1 MTEIAVSSTTLPVGS
16 KGRDASGWW
25 GMLALVATEATL
37 FAYLLFSYF
46 YLASHSP
53 PPWPP
58 NGAPSLT
65 LAIPGSLVLIA
76 GSVTMWWG
84 ERGIERG
91 RRWQLVAGL
100 LLSLLLGIAFIVL
113 EGIEWAGKPYTLSSS
128 VYSSLYFTITG
139 FHLAHVLVGLLILAV
154 LLLWTGFD
162 YFDENRHSAVSI
174 GVIYWHFV
182 TVVWLAVFFTFY
194 IAPRLG

>member
-1 MTEIAVSSTTLPVGS
+1 MTEIAVAQNTLPVGS
-16 KGRDASGWW
+16 KGRNASGWW
-25 GMLALVATEATL
+25 GMLALVATEGTL

-58 NGAPSLT
+58 TGPPSLS
-65 LAIPGSLVLIA
+65 LAIPDTLVLLA
-76 GSVTMWWG
+76 GSATMWWG
-84 ERGIERG
+84 ERGIALG
-91 RRWQLVAGL
+91 RRGQLAIGL
-100 LLSLLLGIAFIVL
+100 ALSLLLGIIFIAL
-113 EGIEWAGKPYTLSSS
+113 EGIEWAGKPYTLNSSL
-128 VYSSLYFTITG
+128 YSSLYFTITG
-139 FHLAHVLVGLLILAV
+139 FHLAHVVVGLLILAV
-154 LLLWTGFD
+154 LLLWTALD

-182 TVVWLAVFFTFY
+182 TAVWLAVFFTFY

>member
-1 MTEIAVSSTTLPVGS
+1 
-16 KGRDASGWW
+16 
-25 GMLALVATEATL
+25 
-37 FAYLLFSYF
+37 
-46 YLASHSP
+46 
-53 PPWPP
+53 
-58 NGAPSLT
+58 
-65 LAIPGSLVLIA
+65 
-76 GSVTMWWG
+76 MWWG

-154 LLLWTGFD
+154 LLLWTSLD
-162 YFDENRHSAVSI
+162 YFDEHRHSAVSI

-194 IAPRLG
+194 IVPRLG